1 MTTTSHTSVHAAPDQ
16 LTERIRAASTTI
28 IAITLIVC
36 ALAGWYL
43 IIHMA
48 QPQRA
53 LDG

>member
-16 LTERIRAASTTI
+16 LSERIRAASATI

-36 ALAGWYL
+36 ALTGWYL

-48 QPQRA
+48 LSRSG
-53 LDG
+53 L